1 MAARTESG
9 TGVVVSLVV
18 FVLSTISLLVLTIV
32 FYAGKSDAIETQAE
46 AENTLAKY
54 VTREQRNRDEIKD
67 LEGRANPAAGQSVTQ
82 LLQNQQRDTMKYLTG
97 NASDSLDTAKSS
109 IGSFGAGEGTI
120 VRNVLQ
126 DLSRD
131 QRTKQQEIDGLQTKL
146 NDRQN
151 EIDDLQASMRQL
163 EEDRRAEVEGI
174 NTEVNGYRQEAL
186 VNRDRLDEAEREYNS
201 AIDRL
206 DDRYQG
212 EIADLQNQ
220 GDRLNEENIRL
231 KDRVGDLR
239 AIIARSRPSGGNPA
253 LLVDG
258 HIIDQAGSA
267 DAVFIDRGKKQHI
280 VLGMTFEVYD
290 SATSIQVDPVT
301 GRMSRGKASLQVTN
315 VAASTSTCKIVRAVP
330 GRPVIRDDVIANA
343 VYDPNYVFK
352 FLIHGL
358 FDVDGDGK
366 PSAAEAEHLRRRV
379 IKWGGAV
386 VTGDEL
392 PGDLD
397 FLVLGAQP
405 PIPGP
410 LANQAT
416 DRQTE
421 IWVDKRNAYEK
432 YNELMKQAMDAQI
445 PVLNSNRFFI
455 LIGHTIR

>member
-1 MAARTESG
+1 MAARTDSG

-18 FVLSTISLLVLTIV
+18 FVLSTIFLLVLTIV
-32 FYAGKSDAIETQAE
+32 FYARQSKEIEASTE
-46 AENTLAKY
+46 AQQTLAKY

-97 NASDSLDTAKSS
+97 NGSDSLSQAQSELAQY
-109 IGSFGAGEGTI
+109 GAGDEAT
-120 VRNVLQ
+120 VRAVLRE
-126 DLSRD
+126 LTRD
-131 QRTKQQEIDGLQTKL
+131 QRSKQQEINGLQTNL
-146 NDRQN
+146 ADRQN
-151 EIDDLQASMRQL
+151 DIDDLQASIRQL

-186 VNRDRLDEAEREYNS
+186 TNRDRLDEAEREYNT

-239 AIIARSRPSGGNPA
+239 TIIARSRPSGGNPA

-258 HIIDQAGSA
+258 RIIDQAGSA

-301 GRMSRGKASLQVTN
+301 GRMSRGKASLQVTH
-315 VAASTSTCKIVRAVP
+315 VAATTSTCKIVRAVP

-366 PSAAEAEHLRRRV
+366 PSAAEAQHLRRRV
-379 IKWGGAV
+379 IKWGGSV
-386 VTGDEL
+386 VTGDDL

-410 LANQAT
+410 LATQAT

-421 IWVDKRNAYEK
+421 IWVDKRNSYEK
-432 YNELMKQAMDAQI
+432 YHELMKQAMDAQI
-445 PVLNSNRFFI
+445 PVLNANRFFI

>member
-1 MAARTESG
+1 M
-9 TGVVVSLVV
+9 GVVVSLVV
-18 FVLSTISLLVLTIV
+18 FVICTIFLLVLNIV
-32 FYAGKSDAIETQAE
+32 FYAGKSDAIQMHAE
-46 AENTLAKY
+46 AEDTLLRY

-82 LLQNQQRDTMKYLTG
+82 LLQNEQRDTMKYLTG

-109 IGSFGAGEGTI
+109 LGNFGAGEGTI

-131 QRTKQQEIDGLQTKL
+131 QRTKQQEIAGLQANL
-146 NDRQN
+146 ADRQN
-151 EIDDLQASMRQL
+151 EIDDLQASIRQL

-239 AIIARSRPSGGNPA
+239 EIIARSRPSGGNPA

-267 DAVFIDRGKKQHI
+267 DAVFIDRGKQQHI

-290 SATSIQVDPVT
+290 SATSIQVDPVS
-301 GRMSRGKASLQVTN
+301 GRLSRGKASLQVTN

-410 LANQAT
+410 LPARAT
-416 DRQTE
+416 ERQIE

-432 YNELMKQAMDAQI
+432 YQELMKQAMDAQI
-445 PVLNSNRFFI
+445 PVLNANRFFI